1 MINTL
6 QVHIIFEVG
15 LERLSRVEVVGP
27 QYVRHR
33 TFIGHHVN
41 VRQKRFVENP
51 THYRIVLI
59 ILYVRFYYYDDY
71 NNNNSDNDNIK

>member
-6 QVHIIFEVG
+6 QDHIFEVG

-41 VRQKRFVENP
+41 VRKKRLVENP
-51 THYRIVLI
+51 NTILYRIVLI
-59 ILYVRFYYYDDY
+59 IY
-71 NNNNSDNDNIK
+71 NIIRIILLLWRL

>member
-6 QVHIIFEVG
+6 QVHIFEVG

-41 VRQKRFVENP
+41 VRQKRLVENP
-51 THYRIVLI
+51 TLSYSITI
-59 ILYVRFYYYDDY
+59 IY
-71 NNNNSDNDNIK
+71 NIIRMILLL